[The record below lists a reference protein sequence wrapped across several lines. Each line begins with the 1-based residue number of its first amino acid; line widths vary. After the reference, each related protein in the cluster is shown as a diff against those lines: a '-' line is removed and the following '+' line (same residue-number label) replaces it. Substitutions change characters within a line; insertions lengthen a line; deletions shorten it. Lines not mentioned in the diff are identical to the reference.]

1 MANMEER
8 LQAVVSQAETD
19 GAKWHT
25 IIHGNNTTTVPT
37 ENGNV
42 PTVAKQLKDV
52 HDEVVNGVIDYMT
65 ECRNARDAT
74 IQTKTETQAIKDA
87 TNTIKNDVT
96 TLKNDTESLK
106 NQSQTIFNNIST
118 ATANAVQT
126 VQTEGSTQV
135 TNVQAAVA
143 EQVAEATN
151 QANRAEQ
158 ATSTKVNTDLS
169 NITKSTLFS
178 KMFTKYVSGK
188 TWYRVWPDGW
198 IEQGGEASAGT
209 SVTVTFPKAFSNTNY
224 TVIATS
230 IGTNGEIYA
239 QCIQRVS
246 ASQITIINRGGSAS
260 LVKSWYA
267 CGY

>member
-8 LQAVVSQAETD
+8 LQAVVSQAEAD
-19 GAKWHT
+19 GEKWHT

-37 ENGNV
+37 GNGNV

-52 HDEVVNGVIDYMT
+52 HDEVVNGVIDYMI
-65 ECRNARDAT
+65 ECRTARDAT

-87 TNTIKNDVT
+87 TNKIKNDVT

-106 NQSQTIFNNIST
+106 NQSQAIFNNISS
-118 ATANAVQT
+118 ATANAVET

-135 TNVQAAVA
+135 TNVRTAVA
-143 EQVAEATN
+143 EQVAEATS

-169 NITKSTLFS
+169 NITKDTIFS
-178 KMFTKYVSGK
+178 KMFTKYVNGK

-198 IEQGGEASAGT
+198 IEQGGEAAAGT
-209 SVTVTFPKAFSNTNY
+209 SVTITFPKAFKNTNY
-224 TVIATS
+224 TVVATT
-230 IGTNGEIYA
+230 IGTNSEIYA
-239 QCIQRVS
+239 QCIQRTS
-246 ASQITIINRGGSAS
+246 ASQMIIYNRGGSSSQA
-260 LVKSWYA
+260 KSWYA